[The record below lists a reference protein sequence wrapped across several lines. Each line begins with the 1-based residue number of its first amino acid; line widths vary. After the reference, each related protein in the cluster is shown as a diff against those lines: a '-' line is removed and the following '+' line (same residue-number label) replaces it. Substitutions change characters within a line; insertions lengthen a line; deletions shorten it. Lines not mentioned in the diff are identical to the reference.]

1 MPMDINASRAGGG
14 DRPLL
19 SVITSA
25 YREEQNLPTLYRRLC
40 DVLAGTGMD
49 WEWIIIDDHSTDGTY
64 SVGSAIALQDERV
77 RVYRFSRNF
86 GTHLGIMC
94 GMDQARGDCA
104 VIMAA
109 DLQDPPE
116 LIPDMI
122 ELWRGGK
129 HVVWATRARREGERR
144 STIAFSRM
152 YYWLLRHLAGLKN
165 VPATGADFFLIDRKV
180 TDAVRSFNERNVS
193 LFALVAW
200 VGFPQAEISYD
211 KQPRL
216 HGSSGWSLAKKI
228 KLVIDSLTSFSY
240 LPIRWISG
248 AGFLIAI
255 CGLLY
260 ALSVI
265 LNALLGK
272 PVQGWSSIM
281 VAVLILGGGQMIM
294 LGVLGEYIWRALDE
308 ARRRPK
314 YIIED
319 STQPTRQGARSPH
332 SEGHRSDG
340 PDRDGSGY
348 SADHPER
355 PVGAAAFASGG
366 ADGNGHAD
374 GGHSVRRGEPHG
386 HSGPDLLQG
395 RGSGAPPSAGESWS

>member
-122 ELWRGGK
+122 ELWRGG
-129 HVVWATRARREGERR
+129 E
-144 STIAFSRM
+144 SM
-152 YYWLLRHLAGLKN
+152 
-165 VPATGADFFLIDRKV
+165 
-180 TDAVRSFNERNVS
+180 
-193 LFALVAW
+193 
-200 VGFPQAEISYD
+200 
-211 KQPRL
+211 
-216 HGSSGWSLAKKI
+216 SSGRRAPAVK
-228 KLVIDSLTSFSY
+228 VNA
-240 LPIRWISG
+240 G
-248 AGFLIAI
+248 A
-255 CGLLY
+255 
-260 ALSVI
+260 
-265 LNALLGK
+265 
-272 PVQGWSSIM
+272 Q
-281 VAVLILGGGQMIM
+281 
-294 LGVLGEYIWRALDE
+294 
-308 ARRRPK
+308 
-314 YIIED
+314 
-319 STQPTRQGARSPH
+319 SP
-332 SEGHRSDG
+332 S
-340 PDRDGSGY
+340 
-348 SADHPER
+348 PECTIGCCATW
-355 PVGAAAFASGG
+355 PG
-366 ADGNGHAD
+366 
-374 GGHSVRRGEPHG
+374 
-386 HSGPDLLQG
+386 
-395 RGSGAPPSAGESWS
+395 